1 MATDEFGCFTDP
13 DFPGL
18 DPLVSQPDQNSLID
32 GVTDFNIVKAEI
44 NGTSIFCE
52 KPFVAQPDQFGDQ
65 WKFGILWLPSGGPDV
80 GGGTITRAFGCNADD
95 RVIGTIDNTEI
106 ARIMAECLNL
116 QDEIPFES

>member
-80 GGGTITRAFGCNADD
+80 G
-95 RVIGTIDNTEI
+95 
-106 ARIMAECLNL
+106 
-116 QDEIPFES
+116 